1 MLGVT
6 FVLANTTPGS
16 YANNA
21 GNVSHV
27 NVCVYLTGPADNAQ
41 CSPLQEEVVLNTDRI
56 ALYLANSACPNKWK
70 TEYFGGKNIF
80 QSMILVFQNYN
91 FCFGPLTTTLVL
103 YLGRPAENCAKY
115 LDLSAYRAV

>member
-6 FVLANTTPGS
+6 FVLANATPGS

-41 CSPLQEEVVLNTDRI
+41 CSPLHRNGGWRRRWYSSVT
-56 ALYLANSACPNKWK
+56 ALRY
-70 TEYFGGKNIF
+70 IF
-80 QSMILVFQNYN
+80 
-91 FCFGPLTTTLVL
+91 
-103 YLGRPAENCAKY
+103 
-115 LDLSAYRAV
+115 